1 MVPNR
6 LSMMA
11 NNLKT
16 EIYDPKIETRN
27 LSDQKIVDENLFRK
41 QISYLFDH
49 SQFYRNKLREYGFQ
63 SANSVSGLDNLENL
77 PFTTKDELRKSQSEA
92 TLSSSHWAA
101 PIEKI
106 ARIYSTS
113 GTSGTPMY
121 IPLTKNDLACWIRTS
136 KRAYTAAGI
145 RPHHRVLTTYNSGPF
160 VAGVVGESLQDLGV
174 NLIPIGTG
182 NTERLIRS
190 LQRFKPNAMP
200 GTPSFLLYIAETARS
215 LGIDPALCG
224 LETLVC
230 GGEPGASEPAVRAQ
244 LQAAFNSKVYEVM
257 GVGDISISMWG
268 ESFEQNGMHFCAQ
281 NFVYVEL
288 INPNNGKTIKMED
301 GATGELVYTHL
312 QHEAAPLLRFR
323 SRDHVIIKTGLV
335 KNGRTG
341 IRVRCIG
348 RTDDMIIV
356 RGVNVFPSAIR
367 EVVSEFQPM
376 VSGKILVKP
385 EHLGVKQNPPI
396 PVEVELGEEVLNN
409 KDLALNIEKAI
420 RDKLVFSSRVRL
432 VAHGSLQR
440 SEYKSNLVSYN
451 DAG

>member
-1 MVPNR
+1 
-6 LSMMA
+6 MMA
-11 NNLKT
+11 NNLKS
-16 EIYDPKIETRN
+16 EIYDPKVETRK
-27 LSDQKIVDENLFRK
+27 LTDQKLVDENLFRK
-41 QISYLFDH
+41 QITYLFEH
-49 SQFYRNKLREYGFQ
+49 SKFYQNKLRKSGFKN
-63 SANSVSGLDNLENL
+63 AKSVGGLDNLEGL

-92 TLSSSHWAA
+92 ILSASHWAA
-101 PIEKI
+101 PIENI

-121 IPLTKNDLACWIRTS
+121 IPLTRNDLACWILTS

-160 VAGVVGESLQDLGV
+160 VAGAVGESLQNLGV

-215 LGIDPALCG
+215 LGIDPAKCG

-230 GGEPGASEPAVRAQ
+230 GGEPGASEPAVRSK
-244 LQAAFNSKVYEVM
+244 LQTAFNSKVYEVM

-268 ESFEQNGMHFCAQ
+268 ESSEQEGMHFCAQ
-281 NFVYVEL
+281 DFVYVEL
-288 INPNNGKTIKMED
+288 INPNDGKTIKIED

-323 SRDHVIIKTGLV
+323 SRDHVIIKTGSV
-335 KNGRTG
+335 KSGRTG
-341 IRVRCIG
+341 SRVKCVG

-367 EVVSEFQPM
+367 EVVSEFQPV
-376 VSGKILVKP
+376 VSGIILLKL
-385 EHLGVKQNPPI
+385 EQMGVKQSPPI
-396 PVEVELGEEVLNN
+396 SIKVELAEKQIIANN
-409 KDLALNIEKAI
+409 VELALNIEKRI
-420 RDKLVFSSRVRL
+420 RDKLVFSSRVIL

-440 SEYKSNLVSYN
+440 SEYKTNLISYSDTRLN
-451 DAG
+451 